1 MQYIIGKEDI
11 TRQRRKA
18 IIQHKFISVLK
29 ILPFLSRACVG
40 EYNLQIRLRAGI
52 FINPSCTRVKW
63 NGGGREGVRY
73 TRKIG
78 KNEKYGKIRLIDD
91 RIDRGNRVTR
101 LQKFALAILFRVSLC
116 LSRVIIAPIINRG
129 KNSFSIG
136 LMWFYWWKIA
146 AEISIFR
153 FYLLSIILSTFYL
166 RIASFSIHKYLDIF

>member
-1 MQYIIGKEDI
+1 MQYIIGNEDI

-101 LQKFALAILFRVSLC
+101 SQKFALAILFRVSLLC
-116 LSRVIIAPIINRG
+116 LSRVIIAPIINREKILFRLVWCDFTGG
-129 KNSFSIG
+129 KLRLKFRYFDFI
-136 LMWFYWWKIA
+136 FYRLYYP
-146 AEISIFR
+146 R
-153 FYLLSIILSTFYL
+153 FIYE
-166 RIASFSIHKYLDIF
+166 